1 MPAKPFPPG
10 DAVTR
15 PAAITPRNLRFAFPA
30 QESRPWCGG
39 DPIRTA
45 FFDGMSLMF
54 PDGERMFIESVRDT
68 ADGITDPALL
78 ADIRNFT
85 IQEGMHSRE
94 HSRFNDRVAAGA
106 PALVARLQAGVARRV
121 ALVGRY
127 LKPEQRLAAT
137 VAAEH
142 FTAVL
147 ADYILR
153 RPDLLA
159 DADPELARLWLWH
172 AIEETEHKGVAFDVL
187 ASRRRGLGGWWLR
200 ARTMLLL
207 TVSFSFFL
215 SLHVI
220 LLARVQAGGRL
231 GFRQW
236 GRLIAFFWAPAGV
249 IPGTLRAWLA
259 FFRPGFHPW
268 DHDNR
273 PLIEARRRELQLA

>member
-1 MPAKPFPPG
+1 MASP
-10 DAVTR
+10 V
-15 PAAITPRNLRFAFPA
+15 AITPRNLRFAFPA
-30 QESRPWCGG
+30 AQGRPWCGG

-78 ADIRNFT
+78 AEIRNFT
-85 IQEGMHSRE
+85 IQEGLHSRE
-94 HSRFNDRVAAGA
+94 HSRFNEQVAASA

-121 ALVGRY
+121 ALVGKY

-153 RPDLLA
+153 RPGLLA
-159 DADPELARLWLWH
+159 DADPEFTGLWLWH

-187 ASRRRGLGGWWLR
+187 ATRRKGFGGWWLR

-207 TVSFSFFL
+207 TLSFSFFL

-220 LLARVQAGGRL
+220 LLARVHGGGRL
-231 GFRQW
+231 GWRRAA
-236 GRLIAFFWAPAGV
+236 RLIAFFWAPGGV
-249 IPGTLRAWLA
+249 IPGTLGAWAA

-273 PLIEARRRELQLA
+273 GLIEDRRRELQRA